1 MSTTREPAKPMKKL
15 NTITNM
21 LQALGDLNRKVML
34 KRQSSGVN
42 AVCKKKKDKTEKIAN
57 ITYM

>member
-1 MSTTREPAKPMKKL
+1 
-15 NTITNM
+15 M

-42 AVCKKKKDKTEKIAN
+42 AVCKKKKDKKTEKIAN